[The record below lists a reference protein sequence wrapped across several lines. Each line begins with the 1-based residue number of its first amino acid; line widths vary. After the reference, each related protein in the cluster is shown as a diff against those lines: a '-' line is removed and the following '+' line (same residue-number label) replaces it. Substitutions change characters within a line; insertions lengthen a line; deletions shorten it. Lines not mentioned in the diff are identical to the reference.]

1 MQKKLATWQL
11 INKSLLQNI
20 PVMLLHVLES
30 HGSSPGRQGFCMAVN
45 LTGEMEGSIGGGIME
60 HKFVEMAKELLRQ
73 DGALLSIRKQVHD
86 KSDTHQSGMICSGDQ
101 TILLY
106 QLKPSDIDTVSAIIH
121 TENGTLTLSPAGI
134 AFSTDIIPRNNFVIH
149 SEKDW
154 LYQEV
159 LGYRH
164 KIFIIG
170 GGHCSLALSKIMRMM
185 DFYVHVFDTRTDL
198 HTMLQNNDAHEKTV
212 LSDYRELQHII
223 PADQYVV
230 VMTFGYRTD
239 DIVLRTLMDKPFKYF
254 GVLGSQAKI
263 NKMFT
268 DYSAEGIDQTLLNRM
283 HAPVGIH
290 VKSQTPEEIAVS
302 IAAEII
308 QVKNADLP

>member
-283 HAPVGIH
+283 HAPVGMH